1 MKNISLSKHNYL
13 LQTQEENR
21 TAHQRGLLGEE
32 ELLVLKHPVLSEILK
47 EKKIRQKENNFSI
60 LTHKIL
66 NIKY

>member
-32 ELLVLKHPVLSEILK
+32 ELLVLKHPVLSKILK
-47 EKKIRQKENNFSI
+47 EKKNKTKRK
-60 LTHKIL
+60 
-66 NIKY
+66 